1 MPAAFIPLAEKSDII
16 LDIDRWVI
24 HKVITLLASSSSIPA
39 VAVNISG
46 RSFAE
51 MELPLFISDTLR
63 KLDVNPNRLMLEIT
77 ETSAVTDLHD
87 AQRFIKALHQT
98 GCVVCLDDFGS
109 GFSSFAYLKHLDV
122 DIVKIDGL
130 FIRNLP
136 NDQDNQVFVKAII
149 DVARGMRKTTVAE
162 SVEDLKTL
170 EMLKSYGVDMVQ
182 GYYLEMPH
190 SDIVAVA
197 KV

>member
-1 MPAAFIPLAEKSDII
+1 M
-16 LDIDRWVI
+16 
-24 HKVITLLASSSSIPA
+24 
-39 VAVNISG
+39 
-46 RSFAE
+46 
-51 MELPLFISDTLR
+51 
-63 KLDVNPNRLMLEIT
+63 
-77 ETSAVTDLHD
+77 
-87 AQRFIKALHQT
+87 
-98 GCVVCLDDFGS
+98 
-109 GFSSFAYLKHLDV
+109 
-122 DIVKIDGL
+122 KIDGL

-170 EMLKSYGVDMVQ
+170 EMLKGFGVDMVQ

-190 SDIVAVA
+190 SDLVAVA